1 MTNTYLTRLYLG
13 IPLLATFSNIAD
25 FGNSLDGLSL
35 TMFVEGDDAIATLLF
50 GQSLGIVDS
59 YKVVEGKLSLLY
71 ISTPRVETLEDLT

>member
-1 MTNTYLTRLYLG
+1 
-13 IPLLATFSNIAD
+13 
-25 FGNSLDGLSL
+25 
-35 TMFVEGDDAIATLLF
+35 MFVEGDDAIATLLF